1 MNIHQDP
8 RITRLIRPGEV
19 HRRRRGR
26 PTAPRNTQLVA
37 RHVML
42 RAAGT
47 STRMQRDDLGAEEV
61 VARGDGRRDR
71 DVHLAA
77 ARVEVLDTPK
87 VVVADLA
94 GWILGPARREDL
106 EPPRGAVGRGGVGDF
121 GEVDL
126 EGAVVRAADGF
137 RGAGAV
143 AGLLWGTE
151 SVSGWLGI
159 RGKRGYLVHLDG
171 DGRAG
176 LDGTLALGAAGVAVA
191 ADLRGGHVGDGRVRE
206 DGARALAAKVDA
218 VDPELLEGGVGR
230 GVLRGEGGREG
241 GDAKRL
247 HLGRVVGGW
256 LRMGVTR
263 ERWV

>member
-42 RAAGT
+42 RAARAPTG
-47 STRMQRDDLGAEEV
+47 MQRNNLGAEEV

-77 ARVEVLDTPK
+77 ARVEVFDAPK

-94 GWILGPARREDL
+94 GWVLGPGRREDF

-126 EGAVVRAADGF
+126 EGAVVRTADGF

-151 SVSGWLGI
+151 SGSGGWGYGG
-159 RGKRGYLVHLDG
+159 RGGTWCISTVTVEPAFTGHLP
-171 DGRAG
+171 
-176 LDGTLALGAAGVAVA
+176 LALPALALQRIWVEATSVMGELDKTVRAHWPPKSTPSTQSCWKVAWAAACCAVRA
-191 ADLRGGHVGDGRVRE
+191 A
-206 DGARALAAKVDA
+206 ARAATLRDFILAVSW
-218 VDPELLEGGVGR
+218 VEGC
-230 GVLRGEGGREG
+230 
-241 GDAKRL
+241 
-247 HLGRVVGGW
+247 GW
-256 LRMGVTR
+256 G
-263 ERWV
+263 